1 MSWDFVCLSMDFRKK
16 ESREGG
22 KEGNRSRREEGKRKR
37 RKEAIGRQSK
47 AGFRVIFEAKEGRG

>member
-1 MSWDFVCLSMDFRKK
+1 MDFRKK